1 MKLMTTIGTLLVA
14 GGATKVGMS
23 ITPEKVD
30 VALTLLG
37 AIINSI
43 LQIITLSKKGGK

>member
-1 MKLMTTIGTLLVA
+1 MKTLTTVGTLLVA

-37 AIINSI
+37 AVINSI
-43 LQIITLSKKGGK
+43 LQLVTLFKKGK